1 MKKVIRSQS
10 KEAAITLVA
19 LVVTIVVLLILVGV
33 MIRYVIGQDGLI
45 KKEKKQEIYL
55 NKLKQMKV
63 YN

>member
-45 KKEKKQEIYL
+45 GRAKKQEIYL